1 MCDKHA
7 AMSTQS
13 NLLGRARFLKALR
26 CEATDR
32 PPIWMMR
39 QAGRSLPEYLAL
51 KEGKRFTELVQDP
64 ATAAEIT
71 LQPIRRFNYD
81 AAVIFSDI
89 LVVAEAMGVSYEL
102 LEKGGIQVDFSLEQA
117 HQVDALRIEGVAD
130 HIAYTPAA
138 IEHVRKEVGDHQA
151 IIGFAGSPW
160 TLASFM
166 VEGGSSRDN
175 LRSRALIHEKPDLFN
190 ALLEKI
196 TYVTIAYLQAQIDA
210 GADALQLFD
219 SQGGTLPQANYWDF
233 SGSWMQQIIHA
244 LGDQVPIT
252 VFGRGVHHNWDEL
265 IATGANALSIDWNID
280 LPRFSQQLPDHI
292 ALQGNL
298 DPALLTAAPEVAAE
312 KTRELL
318 DRMQGRSGFIFNLGH
333 GVPPNA
339 SVETIAAIAQTV
351 QTYHG

>member
-1 MCDKHA
+1 
-7 AMSTQS
+7 MSNTT
-13 NLLGRARFLKALR
+13 NLDGKERFLNALY
-26 CEATDR
+26 CQPCDR

-51 KEGKRFTELVQDP
+51 KEGKRFTDLVQNP
-64 ATAAEIT
+64 EVAAEVT
-71 LQPIRRFNYD
+71 LQPIRRFQYD

-89 LVVAEAMGVSYEL
+89 LVIAEAMGVPYQLREQ
-102 LEKGGIQVDFSLEQA
+102 GGLKVDFELQSSADVEKLTP
-117 HQVDALRIEGVAD
+117 EGAVEK
-130 HIAYTPAA
+130 ISYTPEA
-138 IEHVRKEVGDHQA
+138 IKLVRKEVENQCA

-175 LRSRALIHEKPDLFN
+175 LHSRALIHEKPALFE

-196 TYVTIAYLQAQIDA
+196 TLATIDYLNAQIDA

-219 SQGGTLPQANYWDF
+219 SQGGTLAQSDYWRF
-233 SGSWMQQIIHA
+233 SGRWMQQITTA
-244 LGDQVPIT
+244 LGQRVPIT
-252 VFGRGVHHNWDEL
+252 VFGRGVHQNWEQL
-265 IATGANALSIDWNID
+265 IRTGANALSIDWNID
-280 LPRFSQQLPDHI
+280 LPALSKQLPLTL

-298 DPALLTAAPEVAAE
+298 DPALLIASPAVAI
-312 KTRELL
+312 KQTQLL
-318 DRMQGRSGFIFNLGH
+318 LEGMRGRDGFIFNLGH

-339 SVETIAAIAQTV
+339 SIETIAAITQTV

>member
-1 MCDKHA
+1 
-7 AMSTQS
+7 MSPTT
-13 NLLGRARFLKALR
+13 NLDGRERFINALY
-26 CEATDR
+26 CKPCDR

-39 QAGRSLPEYLAL
+39 QAGRSLPEYRAL
-51 KEGKRFTELVQDP
+51 KEGKRFTDLVQNP
-64 ATAAEIT
+64 KVAAEVT
-71 LQPIRRFNYD
+71 LQPIRRFQYD

-89 LVVAEAMGVSYEL
+89 LVIAEAMGVPYQLMEQ
-102 LEKGGIQVDFSLEQA
+102 GGVKVDFELQSNA
-117 HQVDALRIEGVAD
+117 DIEKLTPEGATD
-130 HIAYTPAA
+130 KIAYTPAA

-196 TYVTIAYLQAQIDA
+196 THVTIAYLQAQIDA

-280 LPRFSQQLPDHI
+280 LPRLSQQLPDHI
-292 ALQGNL
+292 ALQGNI

>member
-1 MCDKHA
+1 
-7 AMSTQS
+7 MSLTTK
-13 NLLGRARFLKALR
+13 LDGRERFINALY
-26 CEATDR
+26 CKPCDR

-39 QAGRSLPEYLAL
+39 QAGRSLPEYRAL
-51 KEGKRFTELVQDP
+51 KEGKRFTDLVQNP
-64 ATAAEIT
+64 KVAAEVT
-71 LQPIRRFNYD
+71 LQPIRRFQYD

-89 LVVAEAMGVSYEL
+89 LVIAEAMGVPYQLMEQ
-102 LEKGGIQVDFSLEQA
+102 GGVKVDFELQSNA
-117 HQVDALRIEGVAD
+117 DIEKLTPEGAAD
-130 HIAYTPAA
+130 KIAYTPAA

-196 TYVTIAYLQAQIDA
+196 THVTIAYLQAQIDA

-280 LPRFSQQLPDHI
+280 LPRLSQQLPDHI
-292 ALQGNL
+292 ALQGNI
-298 DPALLTAAPEVAAE
+298 DPALLTAAPEVAVE
-312 KTRELL
+312 KTLELL

>member
-1 MCDKHA
+1 
-7 AMSTQS
+7 MSPTT
-13 NLLGRARFLKALR
+13 NLDGRERFINALY
-26 CEATDR
+26 CKPCDR

-39 QAGRSLPEYLAL
+39 QAGRSLPEYRAL
-51 KEGKRFTELVQDP
+51 KEGKRFTDLVQNP
-64 ATAAEIT
+64 KVAAEVT
-71 LQPIRRFNYD
+71 LQPIRRFQYD

-89 LVVAEAMGVSYEL
+89 LVIAEAMGVPYQLMEQ
-102 LEKGGIQVDFSLEQA
+102 GGVKVDFELQSNA
-117 HQVDALRIEGVAD
+117 DIEKLTPEGATD
-130 HIAYTPAA
+130 KIAYTPAA

-196 TYVTIAYLQAQIDA
+196 THVTIAYLQAQIDA

-244 LGDQVPIT
+244 LDDQVPIT

-280 LPRFSQQLPDHI
+280 LPRLSQQLPDHI
-292 ALQGNL
+292 ALQGNI

>member
-1 MCDKHA
+1 MTHTTTYD
-7 AMSTQS
+7 
-13 NLLGRARFLKALR
+13 GRKRFLNALHCR
-26 CEATDR
+26 SCDR

-51 KEGKRFTELVQDP
+51 KEGKRFTDLVENP
-64 ATAAEIT
+64 EVAAEVT
-71 LQPIRRFNYD
+71 LQPIRRFQYD

-89 LVVAEAMGVSYEL
+89 LVIAEAMGVPYQLMEQ
-102 LEKGGIQVDFSLEQA
+102 GGVKVDFQLQSRA
-117 HQVDALRIEGVAD
+117 DIEKLTAEGAANK
-130 HIAYTPAA
+130 IAYTPAA
-138 IEHVRKEVGDHQA
+138 IELVRNEVENQCA

-175 LRSRALIHEKPDLFN
+175 LRSRALIHEQPALFE

-196 TYVTIAYLQAQIDA
+196 TLATIDYLNAQIDA

-219 SQGGTLPQANYWDF
+219 SQGGTLAQAAYWRF
-233 SGSWMQQIIHA
+233 SGRWMQQIITA
-244 LGDQVPIT
+244 LGQRVPVT
-252 VFGRGVHHNWDEL
+252 VFGRGVHQNWEQL
-265 IATGANALSIDWNID
+265 IQTGANALSIDWNID
-280 LPRFSQQLPDHI
+280 LPTLSKQLPSTL

-298 DPALLTAAPEVAAE
+298 DPALLTASPSVAIE
-312 KTRELL
+312 QTQRLL
-318 DRMQGRSGFIFNLGH
+318 DGMRDRNGFIFNLGH

-339 SVETIAAIAQTV
+339 YIETIAAIAQTV

>member
-1 MCDKHA
+1 MTHTTTYD
-7 AMSTQS
+7 
-13 NLLGRARFLKALR
+13 GRKRFLNALHCR
-26 CEATDR
+26 SCDR

-51 KEGKRFTELVQDP
+51 KEGKRFTDLVQNP
-64 ATAAEIT
+64 EVAAEVT
-71 LQPIRRFNYD
+71 LQPIRRFQYD

-89 LVVAEAMGVSYEL
+89 LVIAEAMGVPYQLMEQ
-102 LEKGGIQVDFSLEQA
+102 GGVKVDFQLQSRA
-117 HQVDALRIEGVAD
+117 DIEKLTAEGAANK
-130 HIAYTPAA
+130 IAYTPAA
-138 IEHVRKEVGDHQA
+138 IELVRNEVENQCA

-175 LRSRALIHEKPDLFN
+175 LRSRALIHEQPALFE

-196 TYVTIAYLQAQIDA
+196 TLATIDYLNAQIDA

-219 SQGGTLPQANYWDF
+219 SQGGTLAQAAYWRF
-233 SGSWMQQIIHA
+233 SGRWMQQIITA
-244 LGDQVPIT
+244 LGQRVPIT
-252 VFGRGVHHNWDEL
+252 VFGRGVHQNWEQL
-265 IATGANALSIDWNID
+265 IQTGANALSIDWNID
-280 LPRFSQQLPDHI
+280 LPTLSKQLPSTL

-298 DPALLTAAPEVAAE
+298 DPALLTASPSVAIE
-312 KTRELL
+312 QTQRLL
-318 DRMQGRSGFIFNLGH
+318 DGMRDRNGFIFNLGH

-339 SVETIAAIAQTV
+339 YIETIAAIAQTV

>member
-1 MCDKHA
+1 
-7 AMSTQS
+7 MSPTT
-13 NLLGRARFLKALR
+13 NLDGRERFINALY
-26 CEATDR
+26 CKPCDR

-39 QAGRSLPEYLAL
+39 QAGRSLPEYRAL
-51 KEGKRFTELVQDP
+51 KEGKRFTDLVQNP
-64 ATAAEIT
+64 KVAAEVT
-71 LQPIRRFNYD
+71 LQPIRRFQYD

-89 LVVAEAMGVSYEL
+89 LVIAEAMGVPYQLMEQ
-102 LEKGGIQVDFSLEQA
+102 GGVKVDFELQSNA
-117 HQVDALRIEGVAD
+117 DIEKLTPEGAAD
-130 HIAYTPAA
+130 KIAYTPAA

-196 TYVTIAYLQAQIDA
+196 THVTIAYLQAQIDA

-280 LPRFSQQLPDHI
+280 LPRLSQQLPDHI
-292 ALQGNL
+292 ALQGNI

>member
-1 MCDKHA
+1 
-7 AMSTQS
+7 MSLTTK
-13 NLLGRARFLKALR
+13 LDGRERFINALY
-26 CEATDR
+26 CKPCDR

-39 QAGRSLPEYLAL
+39 QAGRSLPEYREL
-51 KEGKRFTELVQDP
+51 KEGKRFTDLVQNP
-64 ATAAEIT
+64 KVAAEVT
-71 LQPIRRFNYD
+71 LQPIRRFQYD

-89 LVVAEAMGVSYEL
+89 LVIAEAMGVPYQLMEQSGV
-102 LEKGGIQVDFSLEQA
+102 KVDFELQSSA
-117 HQVDALRIEGVAD
+117 DIEKLTPEGAAD
-130 HIAYTPAA
+130 KIAYTPAA
-138 IEHVRKEVGDHQA
+138 IEHVRKEVGNHQA

-196 TYVTIAYLQAQIDA
+196 THVTIAYLQAQIDA

-219 SQGGTLPQANYWDF
+219 SQGGTLPQSNYWDF

-280 LPRFSQQLPDHI
+280 LPRLSQQLPDHI

-351 QTYHG
+351 QSYHG

>member
-1 MCDKHA
+1 
-7 AMSTQS
+7 MSPTT
-13 NLLGRARFLKALR
+13 NLDGRERFINALY
-26 CEATDR
+26 CKPCDR

-39 QAGRSLPEYLAL
+39 QAGRSLPEYRAL
-51 KEGKRFTELVQDP
+51 KEGKRFTDLVQNP
-64 ATAAEIT
+64 KVAAEVT
-71 LQPIRRFNYD
+71 LQPIRRFQYD

-89 LVVAEAMGVSYEL
+89 LVIAEAMGVPYQLMEQ
-102 LEKGGIQVDFSLEQA
+102 GGVKVDFELQSSA
-117 HQVDALRIEGVAD
+117 DIEKLTPEGAAD
-130 HIAYTPAA
+130 KIAYTPAA

-196 TYVTIAYLQAQIDA
+196 THVTIAYLQAQIDA

-280 LPRFSQQLPDHI
+280 LPRLSQQLPDHI

>member
-1 MCDKHA
+1 M
-7 AMSTQS
+7 
-13 NLLGRARFLKALR
+13 NLNGRERFLNALHCR
-26 CEATDR
+26 PTDR

-51 KEGKRFTELVQDP
+51 KEGKRFTDLVQNP
-64 ATAAEIT
+64 EVAAEVT
-71 LQPIRRFNYD
+71 LQPIRRFKYD

-89 LVVAEAMGVSYEL
+89 LVIAEAMGVPYQLMEQ
-102 LEKGGIQVDFSLEQA
+102 GGVKVDFKLQSSTDVEKLTT
-117 HQVDALRIEGVAD
+117 EGAAD
-130 HIAYTPAA
+130 KIAYTPSA
-138 IEHVRKEVGDHQA
+138 IKLVRGDIENQCG

-175 LRSRALIHEKPDLFN
+175 LSSRALIHEQPALFE

-196 TYVTIAYLQAQIDA
+196 TLATIDYLNAQIDA

-219 SQGGTLPQANYWDF
+219 SQGGTLAQADYWRF
-233 SGSWMQQIIHA
+233 SGRWMQQIITA
-244 LGDQVPIT
+244 LGQRVPII
-252 VFGRGVHHNWDEL
+252 VFGRGVHQNWEQL
-265 IATGANALSIDWNID
+265 IQTGANALSIDWNID
-280 LPRFSQQLPDHI
+280 LPALSKQLPLSI

-298 DPALLTAAPEVAAE
+298 DPALLIASPPVAI
-312 KTRELL
+312 KQTQRLL
-318 DRMQGRSGFIFNLGH
+318 EGMRGRNGFIFNLGH

-339 SVETIAAIAQTV
+339 SIETIAAITQTV

>member
-1 MCDKHA
+1 MTHTTTYD
-7 AMSTQS
+7 
-13 NLLGRARFLKALR
+13 GRKRFLNALHCR
-26 CEATDR
+26 SCDR

-51 KEGKRFTELVQDP
+51 KEGKRFTDLVQNP
-64 ATAAEIT
+64 EVAAEVT
-71 LQPIRRFNYD
+71 LQPIRRFQYD

-89 LVVAEAMGVSYEL
+89 LVIAEAMGVPYQLMEQ
-102 LEKGGIQVDFSLEQA
+102 GGVKVDFQLQSRA
-117 HQVDALRIEGVAD
+117 DIEKLTAEGAANK
-130 HIAYTPAA
+130 IAYTPAA
-138 IEHVRKEVGDHQA
+138 IELVRNEVENQCA

-175 LRSRALIHEKPDLFN
+175 LRSRALIHEQPALFE

-196 TYVTIAYLQAQIDA
+196 TLATIDYLNAQIDA

-219 SQGGTLPQANYWDF
+219 SQGGTLAQAAYWRF
-233 SGSWMQQIIHA
+233 SGRWMQQIITA
-244 LGDQVPIT
+244 LGQRVPVT
-252 VFGRGVHHNWDEL
+252 VFGRGVHQNWEQL
-265 IATGANALSIDWNID
+265 IQTGANALSIDWNID
-280 LPRFSQQLPDHI
+280 LPTLSKQLPSTL

-298 DPALLTAAPEVAAE
+298 DPALLTASPSVAIE
-312 KTRELL
+312 QTQRLL
-318 DRMQGRSGFIFNLGH
+318 DGMRDRNGFIFNLGH

-339 SVETIAAIAQTV
+339 YIETIAAIAQTV

>member
-1 MCDKHA
+1 
-7 AMSTQS
+7 MSHTT
-13 NLLGRARFLKALR
+13 NLDGRERLLNALY
-26 CEATDR
+26 CKPCDR

-51 KEGKRFTELVQDP
+51 KEGKRFTDLVQNP
-64 ATAAEIT
+64 KVAAEVT
-71 LQPIRRFNYD
+71 LQPIRRFKYD

-89 LVVAEAMGVSYEL
+89 LVIAEAMGIPYQLMEH
-102 LEKGGIQVDFSLEQA
+102 GGVKVDFELQSSADVEKLTP
-117 HQVDALRIEGVAD
+117 EGAAEK
-130 HIAYTPAA
+130 IAYTPEA
-138 IEHVRKEVGDHQA
+138 IKLVRNEVEDQCG

-175 LRSRALIHEKPDLFN
+175 LRSRALIHEQPTLFE

-196 TYVTIAYLQAQIDA
+196 TLATIDYLNAQIDA

-219 SQGGTLPQANYWDF
+219 SQGGTLAQADYWRF
-233 SGSWMQQIIHA
+233 SGRWMQQIITA
-244 LGDQVPIT
+244 LNQRVPVT
-252 VFGRGVHHNWDEL
+252 VFGRGVHQNWEQL
-265 IATGANALSIDWNID
+265 IQTGANALSIDWNID
-280 LPRFSQQLPDHI
+280 LPALSKQLPSTL

-298 DPALLTAAPEVAAE
+298 DPALLTASPAVAIE
-312 KTRELL
+312 QTQRLL
-318 DRMQGRSGFIFNLGH
+318 DGMHGRNGFIFNLGH

-339 SVETIAAIAQTV
+339 SIETIAAIAQTV

>member
-1 MCDKHA
+1 
-7 AMSTQS
+7 MSPTT
-13 NLLGRARFLKALR
+13 NLDGRERFINALY
-26 CEATDR
+26 CKPCDR

-39 QAGRSLPEYLAL
+39 QAGRSLPEYRAL
-51 KEGKRFTELVQDP
+51 KEGKRFTDLVQNP
-64 ATAAEIT
+64 KVAAEVT
-71 LQPIRRFNYD
+71 LQPIRRFQYD

-89 LVVAEAMGVSYEL
+89 LVIAEAMGVPYQLMEQ
-102 LEKGGIQVDFSLEQA
+102 GGVKVDFELQSSA
-117 HQVDALRIEGVAD
+117 DIEKLTPEGAAD
-130 HIAYTPAA
+130 KIAYTPAA

-196 TYVTIAYLQAQIDA
+196 THVTIAYLQAQIDA

-252 VFGRGVHHNWDEL
+252 VFGRGVHQNWDEL

-280 LPRFSQQLPDHI
+280 LPRLSQQLPDHI
-292 ALQGNL
+292 ALQGNI

-312 KTRELL
+312 KTQELL